1 MPTLSPPSK
10 PQHAPAGPHL
20 LPSHMASSLAMP
32 SRFGLFSI
40 STRALPLWLSW
51 ERIRLQCRR
60 PGLDPWVGK
69 IPWRRERLP
78 TLAFWPGEFHGL
90 YGPWGRKESDTTERL
105 SHTPFPLIYFR
116 SLHATKL
123 LSGNFLMVQWLG
135 RCAHTADWVQSLVGE
150 LRSHKPPFTTH
161 PP

>member
-1 MPTLSPPSK
+1 
-10 PQHAPAGPHL
+10 
-20 LPSHMASSLAMP
+20 MASSLAMP

-78 TLAFWPGEFHGL
+78 TLAFWPGEVHGL

-105 SHTPFPLIYFR
+105 SHTPFPLIYFK

-123 LSGNFLMVQWLG
+123 LSGNFLMVRWL
-135 RCAHTADWVQSLVGE
+135 RPCAHPADRVQSLVGE